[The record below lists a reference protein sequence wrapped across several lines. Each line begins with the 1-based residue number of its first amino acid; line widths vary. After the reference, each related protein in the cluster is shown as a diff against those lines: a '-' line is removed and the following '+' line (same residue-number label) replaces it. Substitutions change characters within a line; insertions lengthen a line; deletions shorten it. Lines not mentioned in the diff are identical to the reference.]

1 MEPEHPL
8 GREFSDWAELT
19 DEYRSRLEQAS
30 TDDIP
35 QRSQLERM
43 VRRLR
48 VLASAATA
56 SVARRTP
63 PPR

>member
-19 DEYRSRLEQAS
+19 DQYRSRLEQAS
-30 TDDIP
+30 LDDIP
-35 QRSQLERM
+35 HRNQLARM
-43 VRRLR
+43 VQRLR
-48 VLASAATA
+48 ILASAASA
-56 SVARRTP
+56 SIAKRTP